1 MLLTLVKN
9 NLKLMLRE
17 KMTMIF
23 LIVLPVFFIA
33 LLSSAF
39 SKELNKNYTIDPF
52 SVGYNVEAGSR
63 IGDSFQGFI
72 NNFKEN
78 KITLLEMKRDKG
90 IEAIKNGSLSV
101 YIELNDDKYTI
112 YKKDGLD
119 VNTMIFENSI
129 STAMYFYDGNKAL
142 INYLM
147 EKGLP
152 VEINNGVID
161 GNKNFIKLETL
172 KVDPVPTSE
181 VYYGIVEIAYFIWF
195 GMMAASNLVSNER
208 KYGVTDRIG
217 LTTASSLTLFF
228 GNLISAVLVI
238 FVQIAIATIFSTI
251 LIGVDWGTSP
261 ILSITIIILEIIACS
276 ALGIVLSL
284 LIKSQALV
292 NVLIVLFGFLFG
304 FIGGSNQTYMY
315 NFVSDN
321 VAKISPLYHINRTLV
336 ELSTKGYSDYTN
348 SCIIFL
354 LAISMISVII
364 GILTTAKGREAL

>member
-39 SKELNKNYTIDPF
+39 SKELNKNYTIEPF